1 MATTLSRLCPCLKCL
16 WEKVCCCGRSPYKP
30 DSSDSESV
38 PDSPNRNREVGD
50 PVYTAE
56 WDFQARASN
65 EISFTQG
72 DQFKIIER
80 SGNWWTAGKL
90 DEYGQVT
97 ERGYVPYNYLVRG
110 ESLRAQPWFFDK
122 LSRSEAV
129 NMLSFGG
136 SNGVFLMRISEREQ
150 GNYVI
155 SVKCNNV
162 VKHFKILQTEN
173 DAFYLNVKHQFQTL
187 VEIVEFYKN
196 NSLIDGIR
204 LTEPCKK
211 SEPVLWD
218 LSTHTVDSWRR
229 PKEEFTVVKKLGTG
243 NFGDVYL
250 SYYNNKIKVAIKILK
265 KETVKYKDFDLET
278 KTMKNLHHKYLIT
291 LYATC
296 ITEDSYYIVTE
307 LMAKGSLLQYLGSD
321 EGIRLSSNCLVSMAS
336 QVAEGMCYLESRN
349 YIHRDLAARNI
360 LVNEYGT
367 CKVADFGLARLI
379 DEVYI
384 SNAEKIPYKWTAPE
398 AITHGRYSVKSDVWS
413 FGILLFEIMSY
424 GQIPYSGMSTN
435 LAVERVKTGYRMP
448 LPENC
453 PDIIYKLML
462 ACWNDRP
469 KERPSFKELSEQL
482 VNFNQNEE
490 GFA

>member
-110 ESLRAQPWFFDK
+110 ESLRAQVGVILKEQYVKSVLAVKRVSDRVMIMK
-122 LSRSEAV
+122 LEI
-129 NMLSFGG
+129 GG
-136 SNGVFLMRISEREQ
+136 VMM
-150 GNYVI
+150 
-155 SVKCNNV
+155 NV
-162 VKHFKILQTEN
+162 VSAYAPQVGCAIEDKEDFW
-173 DAFYLNVKHQFQTL
+173 
-187 VEIVEFYKN
+187 
-196 NSLIDGIR
+196 
-204 LTEPCKK
+204 
-211 SEPVLWD
+211 SELGEVMDSVPKGQKVVIGLD
-218 LSTHTVDSWRR
+218 FNGHVGEGNRGDEEVMVDYCCSYVPFW
-229 PKEEFTVVKKLGTG
+229 LG
-243 NFGDVYL
+243 
-250 SYYNNKIKVAIKILK
+250 
-265 KETVKYKDFDLET
+265 
-278 KTMKNLHHKYLIT
+278 
-291 LYATC
+291 
-296 ITEDSYYIVTE
+296 
-307 LMAKGSLLQYLGSD
+307 D

-384 SNAEKIPYKWTAPE
+384 SNAVKIPYKWTAPE

-413 FGILLFEIMSY
+413 FGILLFEIISY
-424 GQIPYSGMSTN
+424 GQIPYSGKIYICF
-435 LAVERVKTGYRMP
+435 LVVVKTGYRMP
-448 LPENC
+448 PPENC

-482 VNFNQNEE
+482 HT
-490 GFA
+490 

>member
-110 ESLRAQPWFFDK
+110 ESLRELLIYFQLSHLQQTFINEGFSFLDSANCFFFID
-122 LSRSEAV
+122 
-129 NMLSFGG
+129 
-136 SNGVFLMRISEREQ
+136 VF
-150 GNYVI
+150 
-155 SVKCNNV
+155 
-162 VKHFKILQTEN
+162 
-173 DAFYLNVKHQFQTL
+173 
-187 VEIVEFYKN
+187 
-196 NSLIDGIR
+196 
-204 LTEPCKK
+204 
-211 SEPVLWD
+211 
-218 LSTHTVDSWRR
+218 SWRA
-229 PKEEFTVVKKLGTG
+229 FFISL
-243 NFGDVYL
+243 
-250 SYYNNKIKVAIKILK
+250 KIKAAAAKICSFLINFS
-265 KETVKYKDFDLET
+265 TLFD
-278 KTMKNLHHKYLIT
+278 Y
-291 LYATC
+291 C
-296 ITEDSYYIVTE
+296 CSYVPFW
-307 LMAKGSLLQYLGSD
+307 LGD

-384 SNAEKIPYKWTAPE
+384 SNAVKIPYKWTAPE

-413 FGILLFEIMSY
+413 FGILLFEIISY
-424 GQIPYSGMSTN
+424 GQIPYSEMSTN

-448 LPENC
+448 PPENC

>member
-110 ESLRAQPWFFDK
+110 EIDYCCS
-122 LSRSEAV
+122 
-129 NMLSFGG
+129 
-136 SNGVFLMRISEREQ
+136 
-150 GNYVI
+150 YVP
-155 SVKCNNV
+155 
-162 VKHFKILQTEN
+162 F
-173 DAFYLNVKHQFQTL
+173 
-187 VEIVEFYKN
+187 
-196 NSLIDGIR
+196 
-204 LTEPCKK
+204 
-211 SEPVLWD
+211 W
-218 LSTHTVDSWRR
+218 
-229 PKEEFTVVKKLGTG
+229 LG
-243 NFGDVYL
+243 
-250 SYYNNKIKVAIKILK
+250 
-265 KETVKYKDFDLET
+265 
-278 KTMKNLHHKYLIT
+278 
-291 LYATC
+291 
-296 ITEDSYYIVTE
+296 
-307 LMAKGSLLQYLGSD
+307 D

-384 SNAEKIPYKWTAPE
+384 SNAVKIPYKWTAPE

-413 FGILLFEIMSY
+413 FGILLFEIISY
-424 GQIPYSGMSTN
+424 GQIPYSEMSTN

-448 LPENC
+448 PPENC